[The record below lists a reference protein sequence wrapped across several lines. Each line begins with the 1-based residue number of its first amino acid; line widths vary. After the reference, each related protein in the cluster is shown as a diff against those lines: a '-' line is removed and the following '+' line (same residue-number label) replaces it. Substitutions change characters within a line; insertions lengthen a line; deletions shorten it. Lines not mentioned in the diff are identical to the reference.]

1 MALLLGQ
8 GSTVYLGRR
17 QILQA
22 QIQHPYSQR
31 EMLIAAL
38 RDAAA
43 AEIMP
48 RFRAL
53 SDEDIATKSGPTD
66 LVTLADIR
74 AEAQITTQVEALWPE
89 AAVYGEEA
97 VAGDASLRAKM
108 GAEGPVVIIDPVD
121 GTWNFAKGLS
131 LFGVLLAVARGGVP
145 EFGLLYD
152 PVVDDWIEASL
163 GAPTQMIS
171 ANGSTK
177 LVQTSKVTAP
187 RSMTGY
193 VPLSLY
199 RRAGWPKMMETYLE
213 FGRVH
218 NLRCSC
224 HEYRMLAQGHVEF
237 ILSGPVPHP
246 WDHAAGAL
254 AVEGAGGVVRF
265 LDGGPYDTSR
275 INGVLLA
282 AGSQAAWD
290 AVAERFAYL
299 AQD

>member
-1 MALLLGQ
+1 
-8 GSTVYLGRR
+8 
-17 QILQA
+17 
-22 QIQHPYSQR
+22 
-31 EMLIAAL
+31 MLVAAL

-53 SDEDIATKSGPTD
+53 AAEDIDTKSGPTD

-74 AEAQITTQVEALWPE
+74 AEAQITTQIEQLWPE

-97 VAGDASLRAKM
+97 VAGDARLRAKM
-108 GAEGPVVIIDPVD
+108 GGAAGGTGPVVIIDPVD

-145 EFGLLYD
+145 EYGLLYD
-152 PVVDDWIEASL
+152 PVIDDWIEASL
-163 GAPTQMIS
+163 GAPSQMIT
-171 ANGSTK
+171 AAGAIK
-177 LVQTSKVTAP
+177 PVHTSKVSAP
-187 RSMTGY
+187 RAMTGY

-199 RRAGWPKMMETYLE
+199 RRAGWPKMMETFRE

-218 NLRCSC
+218 SLRCSC
-224 HEYRMLAQGHVEF
+224 HEYRMLAQGQVEF

-265 LDGGPYDTSR
+265 LDGASYDTGR

-290 AVAERFAYL
+290 LVAERFAYL